1 MVCASDAT
9 LSFLSLLEHLRDE
22 IDHGQDEP
30 QTRDRM
36 EIDSGDVMVEEKKQ
50 KAPCDDIVQDVGFC
64 LNQIVQI
71 LSKTQSFKIFL
82 QHYYWCLG
90 YR

>member
-22 IDHGQDEP
+22 IDYGQNEP

-50 KAPCDDIVQDVGFC
+50 KAPCDDIGDIVQDVGFC
-64 LNQIVQI
+64 LNKIVKI
-71 LSKTQSFKIFL
+71 LSKTQKF
-82 QHYYWCLG
+82 
-90 YR
+90 